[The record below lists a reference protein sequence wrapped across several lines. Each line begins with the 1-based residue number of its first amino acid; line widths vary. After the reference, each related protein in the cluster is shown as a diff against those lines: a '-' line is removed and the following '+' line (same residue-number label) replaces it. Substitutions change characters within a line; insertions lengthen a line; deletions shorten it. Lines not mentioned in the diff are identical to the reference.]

1 MTIVVIDDDAALL
14 RVICLML
21 RNSGYR
27 VMATTD
33 PLTALEAIEHNAID
47 LLIADVQMP
56 LVTGPELSA
65 AARQLQ
71 PELPVLFISGAGRPD
86 ENPFL
91 LKPFD
96 TEELLTAI
104 HSAIDFTVSAPL
116 GHK

>member
-1 MTIVVIDDDAALL
+1 MTLLVIDDDDALL

-21 RNSGYR
+21 RNSGHC

-33 PLTALEAIEHNAID
+33 PLTALEAVEHNAID
-47 LLIADVQMP
+47 LLIADVEMP
-56 LVTGPELSA
+56 VVTGPELFA

-71 PELPVLFISGAGRPD
+71 PELPVLFISGARRPD

-104 HSAIDFTVSAPL
+104 HSAIEFTVSVPL
-116 GHK
+116 GHS